1 MATTGRE
8 STVTRSSRPAM
19 ALFAG
24 DVSSLGVSMNAA
36 RSTSLTRRQRNP
48 VTLPAVSTARNMA
61 CSSHGMT
68 LPDLL
73 EDDAMTATRDRI
85 EHLVVRIQSDFLDNP
100 ALALTLP
107 AAEKRFGIDEVAC
120 AGVLSALVEATA

>member
-1 MATTGRE
+1 
-8 STVTRSSRPAM
+8 
-19 ALFAG
+19 
-24 DVSSLGVSMNAA
+24 
-36 RSTSLTRRQRNP
+36 
-48 VTLPAVSTARNMA
+48 
-61 CSSHGMT
+61 MT

-120 AGVLSALVEATA
+120 AGVLSALVEARVLTEREGAYRRHFPRQAARRAA